1 MTAAGTTLVTDRHTQ
16 PSTSA
21 EPWRRGTVVWFNVEK
36 GFGFLRPADDPTP
49 VFVEYTSIE
58 TTGYKSLSADQ
69 PVIFTAT
76 MRKRGPEA
84 TAVRPL
90 LSDTADVRPPGDA

>member
-1 MTAAGTTLVTDRHTQ
+1 MTRPHRPVTDQPEHRTAADF
-16 PSTSA
+16 
-21 EPWRRGTVVWFNVEK
+21 WRRGTVVWFNIEK
-36 GFGFLRPADDPTP
+36 GFGFLQPADHPVP

-58 TTGYKSLSADQ
+58 TTGYKSLMAGQ
-69 PVIFTAT
+69 PVLFRAT

-90 LSDTADVRPPGDA
+90 LPDARATQLDDQA

>member
-1 MTAAGTTLVTDRHTQ
+1 MTSRPHHHAAADF
-16 PSTSA
+16 
-21 EPWRRGTVVWFNVEK
+21 WRRGTVVWFNIEK
-36 GFGFLRPADDPTP
+36 GFGFLQPVDDPTQ

-58 TTGYKSLSADQ
+58 MTGYKSLYAGQ
-69 PVIFTAT
+69 PVLFTAT

-90 LSDTADVRPPGDA
+90 RPDARPRPR

>member
-1 MTAAGTTLVTDRHTQ
+1 MTDRHTY

-36 GFGFLRPADDPTP
+36 GFGFLRPADDPTQ

-58 TTGYKSLSADQ
+58 TAGYKSLSAGQ

-90 LSDTADVRPPGDA
+90 LPDTADVRPTGDA

>member
-1 MTAAGTTLVTDRHTQ
+1 MTGRPQYRT
-16 PSTSA
+16 PA
-21 EPWRRGTVVWFNVEK
+21 EFWRRGTVIWFNVEK
-36 GFGFLRPADDPTP
+36 GFGFLQPDDHPAQ

-58 TTGYKSLSADQ
+58 TTGYKSLAAGQ
-69 PVIFTAT
+69 PVLFRAT

-90 LSDTADVRPPGDA
+90 LPDARPRP